1 VRPGNEIG
9 LGNPRQRT
17 ILCPMRRIALTIGV
31 REGLRHR
38 TLDTGETNAGAE
50 APEPVVREW
59 RCVACGHV
67 TEFRWTTGGKPPR
80 WGPECRRCREVTGL
94 VPVAGD
100 ARDMAAP
107 LLALL
112 RSLLHGAP
120 ENGASRP
127 SIPAQRLPEP
137 ARAAPAPAEMAAPA
151 SKNVPIE
158 PAAPGP
164 APDGNAAQP
173 MARTDPP
180 ASRKS
185 ARPDRPARMPGP
197 MLIMTEFFYTRR
209 ASRRLLHLY
218 ETVHREHPKHGA
230 RALYEEV
237 VVRWSDVDVPAAR
250 AILRRAAQSFVDWDS
265 DRDLRFRDVVIYLVA
280 DDYVRAHPERHG
292 ARSRMARTA
301 ARTIPREI

>member
-1 VRPGNEIG
+1 
-9 LGNPRQRT
+9 
-17 ILCPMRRIALTIGV
+17 M
-31 REGLRHR
+31 
-38 TLDTGETNAGAE
+38 AGAE
-50 APEPVVREW
+50 TPEPVVREW
-59 RCVACGHV
+59 RCVACAHV

-80 WGPECRRCREVTGL
+80 WGPECRRCGEVTAL

-112 RSLLHGAP
+112 RALLVGVTEMA
-120 ENGASRP
+120 ASEP
-127 SIPAQRLPEP
+127 SVPAQRPAEPAEP
-137 ARAAPAPAEMAAPA
+137 ARALAEMAAPPSESVSA
-151 SKNVPIE
+151 E
-158 PAAPGP
+158 PVAPAQSPG
-164 APDGNAAQP
+164 GNATPDMEPTAP
-173 MARTDPP
+173 LASDKPARSDH
-180 ASRKS
+180 
-185 ARPDRPARMPGP
+185 PARMPGP
-197 MLIMTEFFYTRR
+197 LLIISEYFYTRR
-209 ASRRLLHLY
+209 ASRRLLQLY

-280 DDYVRAHPERHG
+280 DGYVRAHPERRG

>member
-1 VRPGNEIG
+1 MG
-9 LGNPRQRT
+9 
-17 ILCPMRRIALTIGV
+17 A

-38 TLDTGETNAGAE
+38 TLDTGASKAGAE

-59 RCVACGHV
+59 RCVACAHV

-80 WGPECRRCREVTGL
+80 WGPECRRCGEVTAL
-94 VPVAGD
+94 VPIAAD
-100 ARDMAAP
+100 ARDIAAP

-112 RSLLHGAP
+112 RALLIGVTETA
-120 ENGASRP
+120 ASEP
-127 SIPAQRLPEP
+127 SVPAQRPADPEGP
-137 ARAAPAPAEMAAPA
+137 ARAPVEMAGPASESAPAGPVALRQSPGESAARP
-151 SKNVPIE
+151 
-158 PAAPGP
+158 P
-164 APDGNAAQP
+164 AP
-173 MARTDPP
+173 TDPP
-180 ASRKS
+180 ASDRS
-185 ARPDRPARMPGP
+185 AHFDRPARMPGP
-197 MLIMTEFFYTRR
+197 LLIISEFFYTRR
-209 ASRRLLHLY
+209 ASRRLLRLY

-280 DDYVRAHPERHG
+280 DGYVRAHPERHG

-301 ARTIPREI
+301 ARIIPREL